1 MFNQINDDLKTA
13 MKNGDKFRLSVLRM
27 LKSALQLEQ
36 INALHALEDKEVI
49 AVLKK
54 QVKMR
59 KDSILEFEKFNKL
72 DEVQKLQDE
81 INIINEYLPTE
92 MSEDEIRKVINTV
105 FEELKPTSLKD
116 MGGIMKA
123 LNDRITNA
131 DMSLVSKIVKEKL
144 S

>member
-1 MFNQINDDLKTA
+1 MFNQINDDLKIA

-27 LKSALQLEQ
+27 LKSSLQLEQ
-36 INALHALEDKEVI
+36 IKALHDLEDKEVI

-59 KDSILEFEKFNKL
+59 KDSIIEFEKFNKL
-72 DEVQKLQDE
+72 DEVQKLEDE

-92 MSEDEIRKVINTV
+92 MSEDEIRKVIDTV

-116 MGGIMKA
+116 MGGIMKV

>member
-59 KDSILEFEKFNKL
+59 KDSIIEFEKFNKL
-72 DEVQKLQDE
+72 DEVQKLEDE

-92 MSEDEIRKVINTV
+92 MSEDEIRKVIDTV

>member
-1 MFNQINDDLKTA
+1 MFNQINDDLKIA

-27 LKSALQLEQ
+27 LKSSLQLEQ
-36 INALHALEDKEVI
+36 IKALHDLEDKEVI
-49 AVLKK
+49 ALLKK

-59 KDSILEFEKFNKL
+59 KDSIIEFEKFNKL
-72 DEVQKLQDE
+72 DEVQKLEDE
-81 INIINEYLPTE
+81 INIINEFLPTE
-92 MSEDEIRKVINTV
+92 MSEDEIRKVIDTV

-116 MGGIMKA
+116 MGGIMKV

>member
-1 MFNQINDDLKTA
+1 MFNQINDDLKIA

-36 INALHALEDKEVI
+36 IKALHDLEDKEVI

-59 KDSILEFEKFNKL
+59 KDSIIEFEKFNKL
-72 DEVQKLQDE
+72 DEVQKLEDE
-81 INIINEYLPTE
+81 INIINEFLPTE
-92 MSEDEIRKVINTV
+92 MSEDEIRKVIDTV

-116 MGGIMKA
+116 MGGIMKV